1 MASGIVLTG
10 DWRKLRHKFE
20 RYTEVGEMLSDQ
32 ALYEC
37 AELVRDTLHE
47 VVNSAPNPQNSP
59 KTVKRKGFN
68 YPMKE
73 TGDMEDNDSIKI
85 YNHYDY
91 TNSVSGYVVQ
101 GSRNKYHE
109 RSGETY
115 EDIVYWNSVGG
126 GNIPARD
133 MLGIAYD
140 MCRAEIEKITRTK
153 VNDWLR
159 R

>member
-1 MASGIVLTG
+1 MANGIVLTG

-20 RYTEVGEMLSDQ
+20 RYTALGEMVADE
-32 ALYEC
+32 ALFEC

-47 VVNSAPNPQNSP
+47 VVNSAPSPANSP

-68 YPMKE
+68 YPLSE
-73 TGDMEDNDSIKI
+73 TGAMQDNNSIVVDSYED
-85 YNHYDY
+85 
-91 TNSVSGYVVQ
+91 VSGTTGYIIK
-101 GSRNKYHE
+101 GNPYKTHE
-109 RSGETY
+109 RSGTEY
-115 EDIVYWNSVGG
+115 EDIVYMNSVGG
-126 GNIPARD
+126 GNLPARD

-140 MCRAEIEKITRTK
+140 ICRADIEKLTRTK